1 MINNFK
7 KKVSKSSFLTGKILI
22 ASPSMLD
29 PRFDKSVIYICEHS
43 LNGAMGIIINQPI
56 KEIQLNEIF
65 SQMNIKSIGKNFNR
79 DVYFGGPV
87 ETTRGFIL
95 HSSDYQIPE
104 TIHLDNE
111 VSLSSSTEILQSIA
125 KGKGPEN
132 YFMAFGYAGWS
143 SGQLDEEIKDNSWL
157 HTEADNKMLWHY
169 ENKEKWN
176 KALYKIGI
184 KPGSLIN
191 ESGRA

>member
-1 MINNFK
+1 MSNNFK

-95 HSSDYQIPE
+95 HSSDYQMPE

>member
-1 MINNFK
+1 MSNNFK

-95 HSSDYQIPE
+95 HSSDYQMPE

-191 ESGRA
+191 ESGRE

>member
-1 MINNFK
+1 MSNNFK

-95 HSSDYQIPE
+95 HSSDYQMPE

-143 SGQLDEEIKDNSWL
+143 SGQLDEEIKDNSWI

-169 ENKEKWN
+169 ENKEKW
-176 KALYKIGI
+176 L
-184 KPGSLIN
+184 
-191 ESGRA
+191 

>member
-1 MINNFK
+1 MSNNFK

>member
-1 MINNFK
+1 MNNKFK
-7 KKVSKSSFLTGKILI
+7 EKISNSRFLTGKILI

-29 PRFDKSVIYICEHS
+29 PRFDKSVIYVCEHS

-65 SQMNIKSIGKNFNR
+65 SQMNIKSIGKNFKR

-87 ETTRGFIL
+87 ETSRGFIL
-95 HSSDYQIPE
+95 HSSDYEIPE
-104 TIHLDNE
+104 TIHLNNE

-125 KGKGPEN
+125 KGTGPEN
-132 YFMAFGYAGWS
+132 YFMAFGYSGWS
-143 SGQLDEEIKDNSWL
+143 SGQLDQEIKDNSWL
-157 HTEADNKMLWHY
+157 HTEADNKILWHY
-169 ENKEKWN
+169 KNKEKWN